1 MDLSNLKSSLF
12 GYNKLA
18 VSNYVSGLESESN
31 QKVQDLQKAAK
42 ETEDT
47 LRSQIEELRTKYEE
61 EVQKLN
67 EKIDA
72 LTEERDLLRRD
83 NDTIADT
90 LLDAEE
96 YAADLR
102 CKADQ
107 KAKERDEEHVQVLTM
122 QQNKIEEEKAIYVPS
137 EEAAEE
143 EAVEE
148 ETEAEEAAEETEEEA
163 AEEKAEEAVQET
175 EEKADEASDEA
186 IEKAAD
192 MADALENEAEKSEES
207 TVDQWKKFYGQEQE
221 EAVSKF
227 EQAAGEITGKLQ

>member
-18 VSNYVSGLESESN
+18 VSNYVSGLEKESN

-122 QQNKIEEEKAIYVPS
+122 QIP
-137 EEAAEE
+137 
-143 EAVEE
+143 
-148 ETEAEEAAEETEEEA
+148 
-163 AEEKAEEAVQET
+163 
-175 EEKADEASDEA
+175 
-186 IEKAAD
+186 
-192 MADALENEAEKSEES
+192 
-207 TVDQWKKFYGQEQE
+207 
-221 EAVSKF
+221 
-227 EQAAGEITGKLQ
+227 

>member
-90 LLDAEE
+90 DEDSSITIIDAT
-96 YAADLR
+96 YIQR
-102 CKADQ
+102 W
-107 KAKERDEEHVQVLTM
+107 
-122 QQNKIEEEKAIYVPS
+122 
-137 EEAAEE
+137 
-143 EAVEE
+143 
-148 ETEAEEAAEETEEEA
+148 
-163 AEEKAEEAVQET
+163 
-175 EEKADEASDEA
+175 
-186 IEKAAD
+186 
-192 MADALENEAEKSEES
+192 LENLQSNDK
-207 TVDQWKKFYGQEQE
+207 
-221 EAVSKF
+221 
-227 EQAAGEITGKLQ
+227 IGKPLNK